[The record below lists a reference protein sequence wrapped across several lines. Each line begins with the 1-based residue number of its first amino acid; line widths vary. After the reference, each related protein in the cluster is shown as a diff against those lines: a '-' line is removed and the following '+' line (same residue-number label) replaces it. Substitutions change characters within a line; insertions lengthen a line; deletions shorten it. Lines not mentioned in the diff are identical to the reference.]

1 MNDSLTSIGTELR
14 ARETRSPQSSLA
26 HSAAGVLAKTVAMT
40 GCVAAMTF
48 AANPAHAASLVNGNF
63 ETGDLTGWT
72 VFTTTNGTN
81 GTNVLNFT
89 SLPTVTLFNT
99 TGSGA
104 SNSAQFEVG
113 QVSGAGGAIPAGGG
127 ITQNVTLASGNV
139 NLAVDVAAFS
149 SGNNG
154 SGGIFALLFD
164 GATLNTFDTADI
176 SFNTTER
183 STLTASTTVSAG
195 LHSIGIQMTR
205 PYGSGTGNTPYQ
217 YVDNFAISGT
227 ATNSATV
234 PEPFTAIGSL
244 IGGTTAFRIRKKLKS
259 SHKL

>member
-1 MNDSLTSIGTELR
+1 MNDSLKSIGTELR
-14 ARETRSPQSSLA
+14 SRETRSLQYSLA
-26 HSAAGVLAKTVAMT
+26 HSPAGVLAKTVAIT
-40 GCVAAMTF
+40 GFVASMMS
-48 AANPAHAASLVNGNF
+48 AANPAHAVSLVNGNF

-81 GTNVLNFT
+81 GINVLNFT

-113 QVSGAGGAIPAGGG
+113 QASGAGGPIPGGGG
-127 ITQNVTLASGNV
+127 ITQNVTLAGGIL

-149 SGNNG
+149 LSNNA
-154 SGGIFALLFD
+154 SGGIFSLLLD
-164 GATLNTFDTADI
+164 GTTLNTFNTG
-176 SFNTTER
+176 SMTVNTTSR
-183 STLTASTTVSAG
+183 NRLTASTSVSAG
-195 LHSIGIQMTR
+195 LHSIGIQIMRTG
-205 PYGSGTGNTPYQ
+205 GSGTGNTPYQ

-244 IGGTTAFRIRKKLKS
+244 IGGTVAFRIRKKLKS